1 MKNTTSILIVICLS
15 QGKTQYKSSL
25 SFKRSDKRKIAIA
38 LAADDKMVA
47 ITILLGIIPLAPFL
61 QELLKVDTC
70 LYRWISKHISFLM
83 SLLSED

>member
-47 ITILLGIIPLAPFL
+47 ITILLGIIPLAKECSRMEGTLDF
-61 QELLKVDTC
+61 D
-70 LYRWISKHISFLM
+70 SFDLGANF
-83 SLLSED
+83 